1 MTNDLPPFLADLDAA
16 LEHGFDLLTKA
27 VRLRT
32 APMHTPVVSTI
43 ALDGRPR
50 ARVVVLRAFDR
61 ERRHLR
67 FHTDIRSD
75 KFQELHADPRIALL
89 FYDSEEK
96 IQLRIEGRATL
107 HKNDES
113 ANAAWASSQ
122 PMSKLCYAVEPG
134 PGHHISARD
143 DFSLPRDRAESET
156 GRAHFAA
163 VIVTIEDIDFLWL
176 GAAGNRRALYK
187 FGDHQFDAR
196 WVVP

>member
-1 MTNDLPPFLADLDAA
+1 VTYDFPSFLADLDAV
-16 LEHGFDLLTKA
+16 LQHGFDLLTKA

-32 APMHTPVVSTI
+32 ASMHTPVVSTI

-61 ERRHLR
+61 ERRQLR

-75 KFQELHADPRIALL
+75 KFHELHADPRIAFS
-89 FYDSEEK
+89 FYDAEEK

-107 HKNDES
+107 HQNDES

-134 PGHHISARD
+134 PGHPIGARD

-163 VIVTIEDIDFLWL
+163 VIVVIEELDFLWL
-176 GAAGNRRALYK
+176 GAAGNRRASYRFATDK
-187 FGDHQFDAR
+187 IDAR

>member
-1 MTNDLPPFLADLDAA
+1 MTNDFPPFLADLDAA

-27 VRLRT
+27 VRLRL
-32 APMHTPVVSTI
+32 APMHTPVISTI
-43 ALDGRPR
+43 ARDGRPR
-50 ARVVVLRAFDR
+50 ARVVVLRAVDR
-61 ERRHLR
+61 EHRHLR

-75 KFQELHADPRIALL
+75 KFHELHADPRIALL
-89 FYDSEEK
+89 FYDAEEK

-107 HKNDES
+107 HQNDEC
-113 ANAAWASSQ
+113 ADAAWASSQ
-122 PMSKLCYAVEPG
+122 AMSKLCYAVEPG

-163 VIVTIEDIDFLWL
+163 VIVTIEDMDFLWL
-176 GAAGNRRALYK
+176 GAAGNRRASYRFANNK
-187 FGDHQFDAR
+187 IEAR